1 MKTTIVCPNKNDPAW
16 MRLVAEIGETRSFIA
31 FFRNGDVIPDTAT
44 ARRILTRPEAERKP
58 APRAESVETR
68 TPVIQFRRADAHTIQ
83 TGQIATA
90 RNGRPHSHPRRQP
103 QERHVFKVSAESST

>member
-1 MKTTIVCPNKNDPAW
+1 MKTAFVCPNKNNPAW

-44 ARRILTRPEAERKP
+44 ARRILKIRPDVGRKP

-68 TPVIQFRRADAHTIQ
+68 TPAIQFRRADAHTIKG
-83 TGQIATA
+83 GQITTP
-90 RNGRPHSHPRRQP
+90 RSGRLLAHG
-103 QERHVFKVSAESST
+103 ESAMK